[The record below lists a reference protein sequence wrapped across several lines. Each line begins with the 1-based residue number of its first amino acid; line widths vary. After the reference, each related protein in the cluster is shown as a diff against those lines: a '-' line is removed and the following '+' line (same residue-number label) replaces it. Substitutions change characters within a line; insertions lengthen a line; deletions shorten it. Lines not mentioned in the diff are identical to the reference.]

1 MTRGGRVFGVVVG
14 NRNFFPDSL
23 VEKGREAIL
32 RELRAMGH
40 KTVALGTD
48 ETAYGAVETRAD
60 AVQCAALLEKHRDA
74 IDGVIVTLPN
84 FGDERA
90 VAETLRLARLDVPI
104 LVHAFPDEVEKLDI
118 GHRRDAFCGKLSL
131 SNNLVQYGI
140 PFTNTTHHVEAPGSE
155 AFREDVERF
164 GRICDVVNGL
174 RTTRIGVLGTR
185 PAAFNTVRYSEKI
198 LEGAGISVEP
208 LDLAEALARAAA
220 CRAAA
225 VRAEVERIRKY
236 IPTKGIPALAL
247 EKMARLSLVLSE
259 WVEQSSL
266 DATAVQCWTAIEK
279 LYGVVPCTAMS
290 MQSEKLV
297 PSACEADV
305 MGALS
310 MRALALAAGSPAALV
325 DWNNNVG
332 DDPNRVVAFHCS
344 NLPKSLFTSPCM
356 SFQAIIAGDVGK
368 ENTYGTCVGRIAP
381 GPATFFRLSTNDACG
396 AIEGYVAEG
405 RFLDQELKTFGA
417 YGVAEIPNLP
427 DLLNVMVR
435 GGFEHHAAVVKA
447 SVAGILAEALGTYL
461 GWPLYDHTRQA
472 R

>member
-1 MTRGGRVFGVVVG
+1 MSSGGKVFGIVVG

-23 VEKGREAIL
+23 VEEGRDEIL
-32 RELRAMGH
+32 QRMRAMGH
-40 KTVALGTD
+40 TTVALGSED
-48 ETAYGAVETRAD
+48 TAYGAVETRAD
-60 AVQCAALLEKHRDA
+60 AERCAALFRKHGDE

-90 VAETLRLARLDVPI
+90 VAETLRLARLDVPV
-104 LVHAFPDEVEKLDI
+104 LVHAFPDDTGKLDI
-118 GHRRDAFCGKLSL
+118 DHRRDAFCGKLSL

-140 PFTNTTHHVEAPGSE
+140 PFTNTTYHVEEPSSE
-155 AFREDVERF
+155 AFRQDVERF

-174 RTTRIGVLGTR
+174 RVTRIGVVGTR
-185 PAAFNTVRYSEKI
+185 PAAFNTVRYSEKT

-208 LDLAEALARAAA
+208 LDLAEAIARAEA
-220 CRAAA
+220 CPVAAA
-225 VRAEVERIRKY
+225 RAEVERIRGY
-236 IPTKGIPALAL
+236 VSTKGIPTVAL
-247 EKMARLSLVLSE
+247 EKMAKLSLVLSQ
-259 WVEQSSL
+259 WVEESSL
-266 DATAVQCWTAIEK
+266 DAIALQCWTAIEK

-290 MQSEKLV
+290 MLSERLV

-310 MRALALAAGSPAALV
+310 MRALILAAGSPAALV

-332 DDPNRVVAFHCS
+332 NDPNKVVAFHCS
-344 NLPKSLFTSPCM
+344 NLPRSHFVSPCM

-381 GPATFFRLSTNDACG
+381 GPATFLRLSTNDACG
-396 AIEGYVAEG
+396 QIEGYVAEG
-405 RFLDQELKTFGA
+405 RFLDQELETFGA

-427 DLLNVMVR
+427 QLLDVIVR

-447 SVAGILAEALGTYL
+447 SVAGVLAEALEAYL
-461 GWPLYDHTRQA
+461 GWPLYEHTS
-472 R
+472 